1 MKKLAGISAL
11 VLSVALARA
20 TPPNVVI
27 IFCDDMG
34 YADTSVYDSKLAL
47 TPHIDRLAKDGM
59 KLTSF
64 YVAQA
69 VCSASRTALL
79 TGCLPN
85 RIGILGALGP
95 HSNRGISDGETTI
108 AQLLKSRG
116 YACGIFGKWHLGDS
130 NQFLPLQHGFDEF
143 FGLPYSHDMWPVNY
157 DGAPAKTGSPKAGY
171 PPLFLIEGNEKTDP
185 LNTLDDIATLTTR
198 YTEHAVKFVEKNKDH
213 PFFLYVPESLPHVP
227 LAVSA
232 KFKGKSG
239 HGLYADVIEEIDWSV
254 GEILAALDRTGVASN
269 TLVVFTSDNG
279 PWLRFGNHA
288 GSAGPLRE
296 GKGTMF
302 DGGCREPCL
311 MRWPGHIKAGRVCNE
326 IVASVDML
334 PTLAAIT
341 GADLPKHPM
350 DGINELPLL
359 ENEGAKPP
367 RDFNI
372 YYYGAE
378 LQAFREGK
386 WKLFFP
392 HTCSQYIE
400 GTAPGHDGFPGPAPA
415 KKLGAALYDLEADIN
430 ERHDVQTEHPE
441 IVARLTKRCKDYDAE
456 LQANK
461 REPGKIAT
469 QTTQIISASRREVD

>member
-1 MKKLAGISAL
+1 MNKYLIVLGIAFASVFASA
-11 VLSVALARA
+11 AA
-20 TPPNVVI
+20 TTPNVVI

-34 YADTSVYDSKLAL
+34 YGDTTANGSTTIA
-47 TPHIDRLAKDGM
+47 PPNIDRIGKEGM
-59 KLTSF
+59 RLTSF

-95 HSNRGISDGETTI
+95 NSKHGISDGEVTI

-116 YACGIFGKWHLGDS
+116 YTCGIFGKWHLGDS
-130 NQFLPLQHGFDEF
+130 KKFLPLQHGFDEYL
-143 FGLPYSHDMWPVNY
+143 GLPYSHDMWPVHY
-157 DGAPAKTGSPKAGY
+157 DGTPAKPGSPKANY
-171 PPLFLIEGNEKTDP
+171 PPLFLIDGNEKTTP
-185 LNTLDDIATLTTR
+185 INTLDDIATLTTR
-198 YTEHAVKFVEKNKDH
+198 YTERAVKFVEKNKEH

-227 LAVSA
+227 LAVSD

-254 GEILAALDRTGVASN
+254 GQILDAIDRTGVASN
-269 TLVVFTSDNG
+269 TLVIFTSDNG

-302 DGGCREPCL
+302 DGGCREPCV
-311 MRWPGHIKAGRVCNE
+311 MRWPGHIKPSRVSSK
-326 IVASVDML
+326 IFASVDVL

-341 GADLPKHPM
+341 GAELPKHKI
-350 DGINELPLL
+350 DGINQRNFL
-359 ENEGAKPP
+359 EDETATP
-367 RDFNI
+367 RNFNI
-372 YYYGAE
+372 YYYGSE
-378 LQAFREGK
+378 LQAYREGK

-400 GTAPGHDGFPGPAPA
+400 GTTLGQDGFPGPAPS
-415 KKLGAALYDLEADIN
+415 KKLGMALYDIEADIN
-430 ERHDVQTEHPE
+430 ERKDLQAEHPD
-441 IVARLTKRCKDYDAE
+441 IVERLTSLAKIYDTE
-456 LQANK
+456 LRANQ
-461 REPGKIAT
+461 REPGRLKDAT
-469 QTTQIISASRREVD
+469 TK

>member
-1 MKKLAGISAL
+1 MKLGIIASL
-11 VLSVALARA
+11 VLTAALARA
-20 TPPNVVI
+20 ATPNVVI

-34 YADTSVYDSKLAL
+34 YGDTAIYDSKLAL
-47 TPHIDRLAKDGM
+47 TPHIDSLAKDGM

-95 HSNRGISDGETTI
+95 HSNHGIGDGEVTI
-108 AQLLKSRG
+108 AQLLKSRS
-116 YACGIFGKWHLGDS
+116 YTCGIFGKWHLGDS
-130 NQFLPLQHGFDEF
+130 KQFLPLQHGFDEYL
-143 FGLPYSHDMWPVNY
+143 GLPYSHDMWPVNY
-157 DGAPAKTGSPKAGY
+157 DGTPAKPGSPKAHY
-171 PPLFLIEGNEKTDP
+171 PPLHLIDGNEQTDEIK
-185 LNTLDDIATLTTR
+185 TLDDTATLTTR
-198 YTEHAVKFVEKNKDH
+198 YTERAVKFVEKNKDH

-232 KFKGKSG
+232 KFNGKSG
-239 HGLYADVIEEIDWSV
+239 HGLYADVVEEIDWSV
-254 GEILAALDRTGVASN
+254 GEILASLEKNGVASN
-269 TLVVFTSDNG
+269 TIVMFSSDNG

-311 MRWPGHIKAGRVCNE
+311 LRWPGHIKPGRVSDAL
-326 IVASVDML
+326 VASVDIL

-341 GADLPKHPM
+341 GAELPKHPI
-350 DGINELPLL
+350 DGINELALL
-359 ENEGAKPP
+359 ENENAKPQ
-367 RDFNI
+367 RDFFI
-372 YYYGAE
+372 YYYGEE
-378 LQAFREGK
+378 LQAFREGR

-400 GTAPGHDGFPGPAPA
+400 GTTPGHDGFPGPAPA
-415 KKLGAALYDLEADIN
+415 KKFGSMLFDLETDIN
-430 ERHDVQTEHPE
+430 ERHDLKNEHPE
-441 IVARLTKRCKDYDAE
+441 IVERLTKRCKAYDAE
-456 LQANK
+456 LQGDRRA
-461 REPGKIAT
+461 PGKLGT
-469 QTTQIISASRREVD
+469 ETSLVFPTPRGEVD